1 MFTID
6 GEGRQ
11 YPDLHLAMAKAR
23 QLSMAYQRS
32 ITILKDGKFH
42 RLLRY

>member
-6 GEGRQ
+6 GEGQ
-11 YPDLHLAMAKAR
+11 KYSDLHLAIAAAR
-23 QLSMAYQRS
+23 LLSAAYHRS

>member
-6 GEGRQ
+6 GEGKE
-11 YPDLHLAMAKAR
+11 YSDLQLALAEAR
-23 QLSMAYQRS
+23 RLSIAYRRS